1 MNNIK
6 TFYAMETN
14 RFLDMNTVSKYT
26 CLSKSTVYKK
36 VMNKE
41 IPFIKIGKKTIFDRE
56 QIDVWMLNGGQMDCD
71 IPEFPKFLN

>member
-1 MNNIK
+1 
-6 TFYAMETN
+6 METN
-14 RFLDMNTVSKYT
+14 RFFDMNKVCTYT

-56 QIDVWMLNGGQMDCD
+56 QIDVWMLNGGRMSSD